1 MSHFVLMQHGHFREG
16 GAVMLAASL
25 GLASSTSWA
34 RGAGSENGGQVEG
47 TIRAVYTGQGLL
59 VLTNGAEFRATDPR
73 QLDQVREG
81 MTVKVNYMQTGERKV
96 INFIVVP
103 TP

>member
-16 GAVMLAASL
+16 GA
-25 GLASSTSWA
+25 
-34 RGAGSENGGQVEG
+34 GAGSENGGQVEG

-81 MTVKVNYMQTGERKV
+81 MTVKVNYMQTES
-96 INFIVVP
+96 
-103 TP
+103 